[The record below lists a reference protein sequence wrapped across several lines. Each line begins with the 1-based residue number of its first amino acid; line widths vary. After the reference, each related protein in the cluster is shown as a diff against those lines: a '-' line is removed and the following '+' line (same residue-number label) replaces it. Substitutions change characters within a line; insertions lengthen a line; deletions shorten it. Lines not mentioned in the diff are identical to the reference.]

1 MIERQ
6 NGNEISDNDRHTEQ
20 KELQILVEVTG
31 LAKIPR
37 KDGEDVRRD

>member
-6 NGNEISDNDRHTEQ
+6 NGNEISDNDRQIKEKEQ
-20 KELQILVEVTG
+20 QILVKVTG